1 MHPNSSILEGFELAG
16 NACFVFSRGE
26 LAVGQARPIAA
37 AVRGWSLHREVAG
50 R

>member
-1 MHPNSSILEGFELAG
+1 MHPNSSIFEGFELACS
-16 NACFVFSRGE
+16 ARHVFSRGQ

-37 AVRGWSLHREVAG
+37 VRGRSLHREVAG